1 MDGAMDEAWRAQ
13 RDAATRLTQLWADLL
28 ESGTRSASQPLVAA
42 GSDAMNAMIRG
53 AAEYA
58 TAAVQPVRDLIQ
70 GQRDFADQVSRW
82 ADMQRE
88 IAENMSSWA
97 ARQREYVDALDRL
110 LPPFSPQMNRPA
122 G

>member
-1 MDGAMDEAWRAQ
+1 MDGAMDEALRAQ

-42 GSDAMNAMIRG
+42 SSDAMNAMIRG

-58 TAAVQPVRDLIQ
+58 TAAVQPIRDLIQ

-88 IAENMSSWA
+88 IAENMAAWA

>member
-42 GSDAMNAMIRG
+42 QSDAVNALIRG

-70 GQRDFADQVSRW
+70 GQRDFADQVNRW
-82 ADMQRE
+82 AEMQRE
-88 IAENMSSWA
+88 IADGLASWA

-110 LPPFSPQMNRPA
+110 LPPFSPQATRPA